1 MTFSF
6 WHKEFQQVLWWKTV
20 RRRKLFNLTV
30 LSTGFSIK
38 IKKGGCL
45 LTIPPLHI
53 GETLWASQTSAWMLR
68 MTPRHTLNTPRKMWN
83 PEAQKTRIRSHRAI
97 LRDVTLQPIWLTAN
111 QDLWN
116 TEKMTW
122 RVLAWTMKIH
132 DLMGVLCFTFNSLTR
147 KQSSKLNKHACWSY
161 PC

>member
-116 TEKMTW
+116 TEKWRNVTTGLVNDKSRTLKHRKNDMT
-122 RVLAWTMKIH
+122 
-132 DLMGVLCFTFNSLTR
+132 GVSLNHENSRSNGCFVF
-147 KQSSKLNKHACWSY
+147 Y
-161 PC
+161 V